1 VVRVRSA
8 EQTNVVA
15 AKAKQATSASVPPL
29 QTDRV
34 ENNMGPHAAASL
46 GLQQRQSTPREIAEM
61 KQKMA
66 EKDRELEEMKR
77 KMEQSRREAE
87 EEMRRYASCVCVCVV
102 CACGVCVCVYVA
114 ARHTR
119 NTTLELN

>member
-1 VVRVRSA
+1 VRSA
-8 EQTNVVA
+8 EQTNAVA
-15 AKAKQATSASVPPL
+15 AKAKQATSAATASVPPL

-87 EEMRRYASCVCVCVV
+87 EEMRRYASYIMFILYFLSMKT
-102 CACGVCVCVYVA
+102 A
-114 ARHTR
+114 
-119 NTTLELN
+119 